1 MVETLMLIGLG
12 IVFLYTIVLVSTVT
26 YDVLTGRIKRLE
38 GIAHK
43 KPDSSS
49 LVAKQEEI

>member
-1 MVETLMLIGLG
+1 MIESLMLIGLG
-12 IVFLYTIVLVSTVT
+12 IVFLYTIALVSTVA

-43 KPDSSS
+43 NKQAP
-49 LVAKQEEI
+49 LVEQRQET

>member
-1 MVETLMLIGLG
+1 METLMLIGLF
-12 IVFLYTIVLVSTVT
+12 IVFICTRTTVSTVT

-43 KPDSSS
+43 NKQAS
-49 LVAKQEEI
+49 LVEKRQDA

>member
-1 MVETLMLIGLG
+1 MIETLMLIGLG
-12 IVFLYTIVLVSTVT
+12 IVLLYTIVLVSTVT

-43 KPDSSS
+43 N
-49 LVAKQEEI
+49 KQP

>member
-1 MVETLMLIGLG
+1 MTETLMLIGLG

-26 YDVLTGRIKRLE
+26 FDVLTGRIKRLE

-43 KPDSSS
+43 NNQAP
-49 LVAKQEEI
+49 LVEQRQDT